1 MGSRGIFI
9 HNIPNLYFLRNF
21 AFENLA
27 NWNLENISLIN
38 IWNYYFNLCFF
49 VKGSTGVNY
58 EENAFSQNKKPL
70 VQKRES
76 NATSVNNRKTRSKS
90 VTFLDEME
98 TTDDE
103 NLLNEISSNNSY
115 SKKCDMNE
123 RPQIQSVNN
132 QMKHQHDQD
141 EEIHLFTPNS
151 NRRSLKNT
159 DIRMH
164 AGALTGVGPI
174 RSIMKKSATDMGLNA
189 NFNLGE
195 EYSETE
201 LQQETYHAQNS
212 LPKIQLSDDLNGKSY
227 VTPNLRK
234 KHANVMQSDL

>member
-1 MGSRGIFI
+1 
-9 HNIPNLYFLRNF
+9 
-21 AFENLA
+21 
-27 NWNLENISLIN
+27 LEFRNISLIN
-38 IWNYYFNLCFF
+38 IWNYCFNLYFF

-58 EENAFSQNKKPL
+58 EENNFSQNKKPL

-76 NATSVNNRKTRSKS
+76 NATSLNNRKTRSKS

-103 NLLNEISSNNSY
+103 NLNEISSNNSY
-115 SKKCDMNE
+115 SKKCEMNE
-123 RPQIQSVNN
+123 RPQIQSVNY
-132 QMKHQHDQD
+132 QMKQQYDQD
-141 EEIHLFTPNS
+141 EEIQLVTPNS

-174 RSIMKKSATDMGLNA
+174 RSIMKKSTTDMGLNA

-201 LQQETYHAQNS
+201 LQQETYHAQNG
-212 LPKIQLSDDLNGKSY
+212 LPKIQLSDDLNNKSY